1 MKKILI
7 GLRVPAIQERFDLFV
22 PVNMDVADLTELL
35 VQGIDEL
42 CSGHYIP
49 SEMSLLTIKEP
60 DLLLQPGKTLEDYGA
75 ADGTQLVL
83 F

>member
-1 MKKILI
+1 MKKTLV
-7 GLRVPAIQERFDLFV
+7 GLSVPAIQEQFDLFV
-22 PVNMDVADLTELL
+22 PVNMDIAELVKLL
-35 VQGIDEL
+35 VEGVGEL
-42 CSGHYIP
+42 YSGHYIP
-49 SEMSLLTIKEP
+49 SEMNLLTMKEP

>member
-1 MKKILI
+1 MKKTLV
-7 GLRVPAIQERFDLFV
+7 GLSVPAIQEQFDLLV
-22 PVNMDVADLTELL
+22 PVNMDIAELVKL
-35 VQGIDEL
+35 LAEGVMEL
-42 CSGHYIP
+42 YSGHYVP
-49 SEMSLLTIKEP
+49 SEMSLLTMKEP

>member
-1 MKKILI
+1 MQKALV
-7 GLRVPAIQERFDLFV
+7 GLSVPAIQEQFDLLV
-22 PVNMDVADLTELL
+22 PVNMDIAELMKLL
-35 VQGIDEL
+35 VEGVKEL
-42 CSGHYIP
+42 CSGHYTP
-49 SEMSLLTIKEP
+49 SEMGLLTMKEP

>member
-1 MKKILI
+1 MKKTLV
-7 GLRVPAIQERFDLFV
+7 GLSVPAIQEQFDLFV
-22 PVNMDVADLTELL
+22 PVNMDITELVKLL
-35 VQGIDEL
+35 VEGVGEL
-42 CSGHYIP
+42 YSGHYIP
-49 SEMSLLTIKEP
+49 SEMNLLTMKEP

>member
-7 GLRVPAIQERFDLFV
+7 GLSIPAIQEQFDLFV
-22 PVNMDVADLTELL
+22 PVNMDVAELIKLL
-35 VQGIDEL
+35 VQGVGEL
-42 CSGHYIP
+42 CNGHYIP
-49 SEMSLLTIKEP
+49 SEMGLLTMKEP

-75 ADGTQLVL
+75 ADGTQLVM